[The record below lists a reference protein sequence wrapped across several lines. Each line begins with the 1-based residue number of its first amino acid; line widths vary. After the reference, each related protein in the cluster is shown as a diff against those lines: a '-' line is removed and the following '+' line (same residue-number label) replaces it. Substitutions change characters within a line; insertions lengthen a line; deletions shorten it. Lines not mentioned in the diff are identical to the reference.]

1 MNYRISSWNLDEN
14 VEEAASSDEHR
25 FSIAL
30 NVDKDNDIFSSSNV
44 INAFCKENMKVK
56 ILFWT
61 IVDFGDP
68 GIYFAK
74 VW

>member
-1 MNYRISSWNLDEN
+1 MNYRISSWYLDEN

-44 INAFCKENMKVK
+44 INAFCNENKK
-56 ILFWT
+56 IKIKLFKPYRS
-61 IVDFGDP
+61 IILVLNS
-68 GIYFAK
+68 A
-74 VW
+74 